1 MSKITHER
9 MRVIIDFNSPYY
21 EEMIM
26 YINQQE
32 KKAQL
37 LELSLRLNEVWKQRY
52 EYTNSANTIKDLE
65 NQISDLMKEIKVGQ
79 I

>member
-1 MSKITHER
+1 MSKITYER